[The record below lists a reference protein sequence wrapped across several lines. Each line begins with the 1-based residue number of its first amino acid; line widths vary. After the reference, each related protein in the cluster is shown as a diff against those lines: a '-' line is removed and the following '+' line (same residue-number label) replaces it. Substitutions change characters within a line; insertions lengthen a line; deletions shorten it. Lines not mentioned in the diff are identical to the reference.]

1 MPGLILTPLPAPL
14 PGVDRKLDTVFG
26 RLATGV
32 DLSNLSEQDTK
43 AIQKALY
50 THSLL
55 LFPKT
60 KLSPEKQYALTKSFD
75 EASDSYGHGNKGRQ
89 KESILHPDLKTIPR
103 QPQVQVIGNGPV
115 KEHEGLTD
123 VGSCGFLFFRS
134 FHLLT
139 SYLFFCFL
147 C

>member
-1 MPGLILTPLPAPL
+1 MPGLLLSPLPAPL
-14 PGVDRKLDTVFG
+14 PGVTRELDPAFG
-26 RLATGV
+26 RLASGV
-32 DLSNLSEQDTK
+32 DLSNLSDEETRE
-43 AIQKALY
+43 IQKALY

-75 EASDSYGHGNKGRQ
+75 SDSDSYGHGNKGRQ

-123 VGSCGFLFFRS
+123 VSMP
-134 FHLLT
+134 T
-139 SYLFFCFL
+139 SYRERGSLTL
-147 C
+147 MR